1 MKTSNIFLKEGT
13 YVKGQSL
20 SGLSLE
26 KFVISVLNNPT
37 CCPKTPSYTYVDLK
51 SLATNSQL
59 APGTYYILSDYI
71 TKHEIAGTGLINT
84 NVHNGTAYGAMTA
97 AENAAPTIEPLILFA
112 TSKNTFSRTAYS
124 TLYPDDVLEYDFN
137 DTTVLTETRKGYI
150 VNRIDTKNEIQ
161 APYDWRVVKWRRWYI
176 DLTNPAHRTSPGGI
190 LDTTTRPGY
199 FCWFSTATTV
209 GNGDV
214 LTPPDVNNFKDVKTF
229 DLTKT
234 VNRTYL
240 GISSSNIVFYD
251 NCVGNQFVQSN
262 DYGVNTNANCT
273 IGSSWGNTFYTINN
287 SIFAQVDTF
296 SFYQNRWNFPI
307 SSALIVGIQ
316 IFAITGYPQQAT
328 TSFFRSTNGWYS
340 VTGDYQD
347 GAGNR
352 RLFIRRNVPFAKST
366 TFRRF
371 VTNAA
376 DTEVLVTD
384 NGVFESCYINSGSM
398 DQETFDVRV
407 PSIGTSG
414 AFANFKTLSAT
425 PKVINHHQS
434 GQLYSI
440 ENSVSGSTVTTTGTR
455 KF

>member
-1 MKTSNIFLKEGT
+1 MNTSHIFLKEGT
-13 YVKGQSL
+13 YVKGNSL
-20 SGLSLE
+20 TGLSLE

-37 CCPKTPSYTYVDLK
+37 CCPKTPSYTYD
-51 SLATNSQL
+51 QL
-59 APGTYYILSDYI
+59 TALVASNGLNAGSFYILSDYV

-97 AENAAPTIEPLILFA
+97 AENAAPPIEPLILMA

-124 TLYPDDVLEYDFN
+124 TVYPDDVLEYDFN
-137 DTTVLTETRKGYI
+137 DKTVLTETRKGYI

-161 APYDWRVVKWRRWYI
+161 APFDWRVVTWRRWYI

-234 VNRTYL
+234 VNRTAL
-240 GISSSNIVFYD
+240 GISASNIVFYD
-251 NCVGNQFVQSN
+251 NCVGNQFVQSG
-262 DYGVNTNANCT
+262 DYGVNDNANCT
-273 IGSSWGNTFYTINN
+273 IGSSWGNTFYTIKN

-307 SSALIVGIQ
+307 SSALVVGIQ
-316 IFAITGYPQQAT
+316 IFSVTGYAQQAT

-340 VTGDYQD
+340 VTADYQD

-376 DTEVLVTD
+376 DAEVLITD
-384 NGVFESCYINSGSM
+384 NGVFDTCYINSGSM

-440 ENSVSGSTVTTTGTR
+440 ENSVSGTTVTTTGTR